1 MLPTAMKPALV
12 RTPRLGALAMRTFS
26 SSGDPLVLVEKKDKY
41 AVVRM
46 NRPPVNSLNTALIRE
61 LDAII
66 KKLEDDKSVRG
77 IILASSNQKVF
88 SAGLDIMEMY
98 QPQPATITKFWTSL
112 QDLYLRLYTTR
123 LAAVAAIEGH
133 SPAGGC
139 LLAMC
144 CDYRIMTSGKPMI
157 GLNETQLGIVAP
169 TWFRDTFVNTVGHRE
184 AEKMLGLGLQVD
196 ATKAK
201 AIGLVDEAVAL
212 EEVFPRAEAAMA
224 RWLTIPD
231 MARVKTKLLMRQ
243 ETADRLIAIREKDL
257 EAFTDF
263 AQTDKVQK
271 SLGVYLA
278 SLKKNIGVSSPLHS
292 PFVLQKIAPSLRMI
306 GEKPCRATCTHLRRR
321 EKCSVLTTKSLLRKR
336 RHVAQLCGV

>member
-1 MLPTAMKPALV
+1 MKSTLL
-12 RTPRLGALAMRTFS
+12 RIPRLGFQTARFS
-26 SSGDPLVLVEKKDKY
+26 SSATDPLVLVEKKDKY
-41 AVVRM
+41 AIVRM
-46 NRPPVNSLNTALIRE
+46 NRPPVNSLNTPLLKE
-61 LDAII
+61 LDATI

-77 IILASSNQKVF
+77 VILASSNPKIF
-88 SAGLDIMEMY
+88 SAGLDLMEMY
-98 QPQPATITKFWTSL
+98 RPQLAKMSTFWTSL

-169 TWFRDTFVNTVGHRE
+169 SWFRDTFVNTIGHRE

-196 ATKAK
+196 ANKAK
-201 AIGLVDEAVAL
+201 AIGLVDEAVAF
-212 EEVFPRAEAAMA
+212 EEVFPRAEGAMA
-224 RWLTIPD
+224 KWLAIPD
-231 MARVKTKLLMRQ
+231 MARVKTKLQMRQ
-243 ETADRLIAIREKDL
+243 ETADRLIATREKDL

-271 SLGVYLA
+271 SLEMYLA
-278 SLKKNIGVSSPLHS
+278 TLKSK
-292 PFVLQKIAPSLRMI
+292 A
-306 GEKPCRATCTHLRRR
+306 
-321 EKCSVLTTKSLLRKR
+321 
-336 RHVAQLCGV
+336 

>member
-1 MLPTAMKPALV
+1 MMLATAKLRA
-12 RTPRLGALAMRTFS
+12 PRLATRALS
-26 SSGDPLVLVEKKDKY
+26 SAAEPLVLVEKKEKY

-46 NRPPVNSLNTALIRE
+46 NRPPVNSLNTALLQE
-61 LDAII
+61 LDATI
-66 KKLEDDKSVRG
+66 KKLEDDKGVRG
-77 IILASSNQKVF
+77 IILASSSQKVF

-98 QPQPATITKFWTSL
+98 QPQPAKITKFWTAL

-144 CDYRIMTSGKPMI
+144 CDYRVMTSGKPMI

-169 TWFRDTFVNTVGHRE
+169 TWFRDTFVNTIGHRQ

-224 RWLTIPD
+224 KWLAIPD
-231 MARVKTKLLMRQ
+231 MARVKTKQLMRQ
-243 ETADRLIAIREKDL
+243 ATADRLLAIRKQDL

-271 SLGVYLA
+271 SLGMYLA
-278 SLKKNIGVSSPLHS
+278 SLKK
-292 PFVLQKIAPSLRMI
+292 K
-306 GEKPCRATCTHLRRR
+306 
-321 EKCSVLTTKSLLRKR
+321 
-336 RHVAQLCGV
+336 

>member
-1 MLPTAMKPALV
+1 MKSALL
-12 RTPRLGALAMRTFS
+12 RSSRLSAFPKRPFS
-26 SSGDPLVLVEKKDKY
+26 TSSISLVLVEKKDQY
-41 AVVRM
+41 AIVRM
-46 NRPPVNSLNTALIRE
+46 NRLPVNSLNTALLQE
-61 LDAII
+61 LEATI

-77 IILASSNQKVF
+77 MILMSSNQKVF

-98 QPQPATITKFWTSL
+98 RPQPSKIAKFWTSL

-144 CDYRIMTSGKPMI
+144 CDYRIMTSGKPLI

-184 AEKMLGLGLQVD
+184 AEKMLCLGLQVD
-196 ATKAK
+196 ANKAE

-212 EEVFPRAEAAMA
+212 EDVLPRAEAAMA
-224 RWLTIPD
+224 KWLAIPD

-243 ETADRLIAIREKDL
+243 EMANRLLAVRQKDL

-271 SLGVYLA
+271 SLEMYLA
-278 SLKKNIGVSSPLHS
+278 SL
-292 PFVLQKIAPSLRMI
+292 QK
-306 GEKPCRATCTHLRRR
+306 
-321 EKCSVLTTKSLLRKR
+321 
-336 RHVAQLCGV
+336 

>member
-1 MLPTAMKPALV
+1 MLAV
-12 RTPRLGALAMRTFS
+12 RSTMLGASRVGGLATRALS
-26 SSGDPLVLVEKKDKY
+26 SAKEPLVLVEKKDKY
-41 AVVRM
+41 AVVRL
-46 NRPPVNSLNTALIRE
+46 NRPPVNSLSTALIQE
-61 LDAII
+61 LDATI
-66 KKLEDDKSVRG
+66 KKLEDDKSMRG
-77 IILASSNQKVF
+77 MILASSNQKIF

-98 QPQPATITKFWTSL
+98 QPQPAKITKFWTAL

-169 TWFRDTFVNTVGHRE
+169 TWFRDTFVNTIGHRE

-212 EEVFPRAEAAMA
+212 EEVFPRAETAMGK
-224 RWLTIPD
+224 WLAIPD
-231 MARVKTKLLMRQ
+231 MARVKTKQLMRQ
-243 ETADRLIAIREKDL
+243 ETANRLIAIRQQDL

-271 SLGVYLA
+271 SLGMYLA
-278 SLKKNIGVSSPLHS
+278 SLKK
-292 PFVLQKIAPSLRMI
+292 K
-306 GEKPCRATCTHLRRR
+306 
-321 EKCSVLTTKSLLRKR
+321 
-336 RHVAQLCGV
+336 

>member
-1 MLPTAMKPALV
+1 MAVPSTA
-12 RTPRLGALAMRTFS
+12 S
-26 SSGDPLVLVEKKDKY
+26 EPLVLVEKKGEF
-41 AVVRM
+41 AVVRL
-46 NRPPVNSLNTALIRE
+46 NRLPVNALNTAVRPT
-61 LDAII
+61 
-66 KKLEDDKSVRG
+66 EDLPSRG
-77 IILASSNQKVF
+77 FGFSLVLAWVIHSGMILASSNQRVF

-98 QPQPATITKFWTSL
+98 QPQVAPAKISKFWTAL

-123 LAAVAAIEGH
+123 LASVAAIEGH

-169 TWFRDTFVNTVGHRE
+169 TWFRDTFVNTIGHRQ

-201 AIGLVDEAVAL
+201 SIGLVDEAVAL
-212 EEVFPRAEAAMA
+212 EEVFPRSEAAMGK
-224 RWLTIPD
+224 WLAIPGALLFIEQWGEVIVSELTHFSINIALSYPAD
-231 MARVKTKLLMRQ
+231 MARVRTKLLMRQ
-243 ETADRLIAIREKDL
+243 ETADRLIAIRQQDL

-271 SLGVYLA
+271 SLGMYLA
-278 SLKKNIGVSSPLHS
+278 SLKK
-292 PFVLQKIAPSLRMI
+292 K
-306 GEKPCRATCTHLRRR
+306 
-321 EKCSVLTTKSLLRKR
+321 
-336 RHVAQLCGV
+336 

>member
-1 MLPTAMKPALV
+1 MKPVLRAPRVGALV
-12 RTPRLGALAMRTFS
+12 SRAFS
-26 SSGDPLVLVEKKDKY
+26 LSSEPLVLVEKKEKY
-41 AVVRM
+41 AVVRL
-46 NRPPVNSLNTALIRE
+46 NRPPVNSLNTALIQE
-61 LDAII
+61 LDATI

-77 IILASSNQKVF
+77 FILASSNQKVF

-98 QPQPATITKFWTSL
+98 QPQPTKITKFWTSL

-169 TWFRDTFVNTVGHRE
+169 TWFRDTFVNTIGHRE

-201 AIGLVDEAVAL
+201 AIGLVDEAVSL
-212 EEVFPRAEAAMA
+212 EEVFPRAETAIGK
-224 RWLTIPD
+224 WLAIPD
-231 MARVKTKLLMRQ
+231 MARVKTKMLLRQ
-243 ETADRLIAIREKDL
+243 ETADRLIATREKDL

-271 SLGVYLA
+271 SLGMYLA
-278 SLKKNIGVSSPLHS
+278 SLKK
-292 PFVLQKIAPSLRMI
+292 K
-306 GEKPCRATCTHLRRR
+306 
-321 EKCSVLTTKSLLRKR
+321 
-336 RHVAQLCGV
+336 